1 MLISWINTF
10 SLIEFP
16 WEVSCVVFTLW
27 CNFRC
32 DYCHNSEFVLPEK
45 VKKNMKNIIP
55 QAAIF
60 QFLKNRKWQLSG
72 VSICWGEP
80 TMQKDL
86 FEFCEKVKSMW
97 YLVKLDTNGQDPEIL
112 KKLLKANLLDYIA
125 MDVKQEVWKFS
136 EVAWIELD
144 ESKYLESIEV
154 ILNSNI
160 DYEFRTTVIK
170 WVHTK
175 QNIWN
180 IAKYLSRTK
189 KYFLQNFRTW
199 NNLNP
204 EFKWESFTKRELEEL
219 QSEAKKY
226 ISSVWIRN

>member
-1 MLISWINTF
+1 
-10 SLIEFP
+10 
-16 WEVSCVVFTLW
+16 
-27 CNFRC
+27 
-32 DYCHNSEFVLPEK
+32 
-45 VKKNMKNIIP
+45 MKNIIP

-86 FEFCEKVKSMW
+86 FEFCEKVKSIW

-199 NNLNP
+199 NTLNP
-204 EFKWESFTKRELEEL
+204 EFKWEPFTKRELEEL

>member
-1 MLISWINTF
+1 
-10 SLIEFP
+10 
-16 WEVSCVVFTLW
+16 
-27 CNFRC
+27 
-32 DYCHNSEFVLPEK
+32 
-45 VKKNMKNIIP
+45 
-55 QAAIF
+55 
-60 QFLKNRKWQLSG
+60 
-72 VSICWGEP
+72 
-80 TMQKDL
+80 
-86 FEFCEKVKSMW
+86 MW

-199 NNLNP
+199 NTLNP
-204 EFKWESFTKRELEEL
+204 EFKWEPFTKRELEEL